1 MSSNTTSYRVTFNLN
16 NPQHIREYNMISGM
30 SKKDR
35 NEFIH
40 LCISLIGRKLGY
52 RIPEDGLLGIVAGL
66 MGNTE
71 SVPPAPVP
79 IVPIAPK
86 KKPTQRT
93 TVTQRKPPE
102 PPKEA
107 LPPSPMDADE
117 EPSDVSA
124 MIQASLLGI

>member
-52 RIPEDGLLGIVAGL
+52 RIPEDGLLGIIAGL

-79 IVPIAPK
+79 IVSAPPK
-86 KKPTQRT
+86 KKPMQRT
-93 TVTQRKPPE
+93 TVTQKKLPE

-107 LPPSPMDADE
+107 LPASTMDADE

-124 MIQASLLGI
+124 LIQASLLGL